1 MATWPQ
7 TESDIIARLDVI
19 ETELQKYETAPEKF
33 AELSGGSVQV
43 DPEKLV
49 ARLERERD
57 HLLGRLDKIPY
68 WRGSTPEQVL

>member
-7 TESDIIARLDVI
+7 TEADIIARLDTI

-33 AELSGGSVQV
+33 AELSVGSVLV

-49 ARLERERD
+49 LHLERERD
-57 HLLGRLDKIPY
+57 HLLGRLDQIPY
-68 WRGSTPEQVL
+68 WRPSIPEQIL